1 MIILSSIPAFRTLRI
16 SVAFWLLG
24 CSPLRA
30 QESDDTSGGATLGQ
44 PETRSYIAD
53 EDNHEG
59 TNDYQITISGGTPQA
74 RAMII
79 SFSNELRDDFR
90 QLLYQVRADG
100 SGREPRNYWKI
111 PIRIELWGDVSD
123 VFRDD
128 PIRIQTQILPDNRLV
143 VILAV
148 RLHDQFT
155 EKPLQRGLIEAMLR
169 DQILSP
175 FADAPLDLADR
186 IIVVPEWMIQ
196 GFDQLIEH
204 RRSGHPSED
213 YRSFLAGGKLL
224 DPQEIL
230 SVTSSKELDPI
241 NLQIFRA
248 SASALVDALL
258 DQENGDV
265 SFRNMLGDLASG
277 SDRVE
282 ASMRQHFPGF
292 RETDQGLEKWWALQ
306 LATMSTQQAL
316 EFLPPDETVA
326 QIQRAL
332 TIRLEAE
339 APTGA
344 DSGKAKEGWF
354 GNIFPKKPASSHAAF
369 SGNLADYESFLDH
382 PQSKKALARSFNDIQ
397 RLKRTGF
404 PLFRP
409 VLSEYEIIIVQLSR
423 EETKGIDEALI
434 RAATMQ
440 TRISETLTKA
450 RDVMNHY
457 EASRMPERSDAF
469 EDYRKVREA
478 WDRRGQPRRQ
488 DRISEVLDA
497 VEAGQEH

>member
-1 MIILSSIPAFRTLRI
+1 MIAMK
-16 SVAFWLLG
+16 SVLPYRRLG
-24 CSPLRA
+24 STALGLYFVFATVDA
-30 QESDDTSGGATLGQ
+30 QEPGDTPIGAALGQ

-59 TNDYQITISGGTPQA
+59 TNDYQITISGGNPQA

-79 SFSNELRDDFR
+79 SFANELRDDFR
-90 QLLYQVRADG
+90 QMLYQVRADG

-123 VFRDD
+123 VFRDE
-128 PIRIQTQILPDNRLV
+128 PIRVQTQIQPDNRLV
-143 VILAV
+143 VIVAV

-169 DQILSP
+169 DQILAPS
-175 FADAPLDLADR
+175 ADAPLDLADR
-186 IIVVPEWMIQ
+186 VILVPEWMIH

-224 DPQEIL
+224 DPQEVL
-230 SVTSSKELDPI
+230 SVTTSEELDPI

-248 SASALVDALL
+248 SSSALVDALL

-265 SFRNMLGDLASG
+265 SFRNMLGDLVAG

-326 QIQRAL
+326 EIQRAL
-332 TIRLEAE
+332 AIHLEATD
-339 APTGA
+339 PTEGI
-344 DSGKAKEGWF
+344 SGKTREGWL
-354 GNIFPKKPASSHAAF
+354 GNIFPKKPAATPAAF
-369 SGNLADYESFLDH
+369 SGNLADYANFLSH
-382 PQSKKALARSFNDIQ
+382 PQAKKALARSFNEIQ

-423 EETKGIDEALI
+423 GETKGIDEALI
-434 RAATMQ
+434 RAATLQ

-469 EDYRKVREA
+469 EDYRKVRET
-478 WDRRGQPRRQ
+478 WDRRGQPKRK

-497 VEAGQEH
+497 VEAGQDH